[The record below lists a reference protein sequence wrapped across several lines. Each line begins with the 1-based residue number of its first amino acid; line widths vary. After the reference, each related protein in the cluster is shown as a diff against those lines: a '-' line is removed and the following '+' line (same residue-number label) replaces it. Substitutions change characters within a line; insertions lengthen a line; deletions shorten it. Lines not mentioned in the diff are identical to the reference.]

1 MGTTDALIAV
11 LDKGQGAVSKE
22 ADLQFAPSEGWR
34 IFRPRDRFPYPAVV
48 ERIAEDLVRAEDG
61 LGIVAMVEDS
71 DWAYVAGL
79 TPDGVVARFLI
90 HPDGA
95 EGYEEGEQ
103 VLTSIQQDHTAQADG
118 LSMFAMLAGRRI
130 TTERI
135 LQIEES
141 DDVFAEQPM
150 FVLLDELGIDLP
162 NSLFE

>member
-1 MGTTDALIAV
+1 M
-11 LDKGQGAVSKE
+11 
-22 ADLQFAPSEGWR
+22 
-34 IFRPRDRFPYPAVV
+34 
-48 ERIAEDLVRAEDG
+48 RAEDG

-103 VLTSIQQDHTAQADG
+103 VITSIHPDHTAQADG

-135 LQIEES
+135 LQIEQS